1 MDLAAI
7 RSFFCNVPVLAL
19 TATAPPKTISLI
31 QESLAMVSCKVI
43 KVYPDRRNIYL
54 TKHYRLDSCYSL
66 ESFNRI
72 LKPIAYE
79 LLEKKQN
86 YPMTVVYTK
95 LQYCGYAYRLFEE
108 IVGDNQYVGGNVHP
122 SCSLFAQYHAPQTGC
137 MKTEILKEIK
147 KYDSNIR
154 VIFATSALGMGVDA
168 PGITKVIHIGP
179 PSTLENYLQEIGRA
193 GRRGCQSTADLYFC
207 NSDVSSLKIR
217 TGLVDPSVAEY
228 CLNET
233 ECQRKQLMVYFGFNN
248 IPVQDKCCCI
258 CDGSFGNETSCIGK
272 KPAFPKGKVRTVTPE
287 NLSKL
292 SSELFGFI
300 STTNAINALED
311 EDCLFGQTPHVSENT
326 VKDILTHAE
335 LISTEDDLL
344 TELGIWD
351 QTHSSAIFSLIL
363 KYSSVN

>member
-54 TKHYRLDSCYSL
+54 TKHYRLDS
-66 ESFNRI
+66 
-72 LKPIAYE
+72 
-79 LLEKKQN
+79 
-86 YPMTVVYTK
+86 
-95 LQYCGYAYRLFEE
+95 
-108 IVGDNQYVGGNVHP
+108 
-122 SCSLFAQYHAPQTGC
+122 
-137 MKTEILKEIK
+137 
-147 KYDSNIR
+147 
-154 VIFATSALGMGVDA
+154 
-168 PGITKVIHIGP
+168 
-179 PSTLENYLQEIGRA
+179 
-193 GRRGCQSTADLYFC
+193 
-207 NSDVSSLKIR
+207 
-217 TGLVDPSVAEY
+217 
-228 CLNET
+228 
-233 ECQRKQLMVYFGFNN
+233 CQRKQLMVYFGFNN

-292 SSELFGFI
+292 SSELFGYI

-351 QTHSSAIFSLIL
+351 QTHSSAIFPLIL